1 MESSSK
7 LYGSGGRFSEQM
19 NVTLAQLNNS
29 LAVDKRL
36 YAEDIRGSVAYA
48 EILSEINLLTKS
60 EFDQIKSA
68 FNIILREW
76 KNDEIVLKVDDE
88 DVHSVN
94 ERRLIEIIG
103 DVGRK
108 LHTGR
113 SRNEQV
119 VVDMKLWMKDA
130 IKKLLEVLSTL
141 LETFVIQSEKHIDVI
156 MPGYTH
162 LQRAQPVR
170 FSHWLLAHGFFLNS
184 DCDRLIQLFERV
196 NVLPL
201 GSGAIAGS
209 PFNIN
214 RKRLAELL
222 GFKEISNNSMNVVA
236 DRDFVVEFNFICT
249 LISTHLSRLSE
260 DCILFSTKE
269 FSFIKISS
277 EYATG
282 SSLMPQKYNA
292 DSLEI
297 VRGTTGSI
305 FGQLANILMTLKGL
319 PSTYNKDLQV
329 DKQSMFL
336 VFDNIMLSMNV
347 IRGVIQT
354 MTVNE
359 DNCLK
364 ALSYDMLATD
374 LAYYLVR
381 KEVPFRDAHHCA
393 SLVVD
398 YATNNNTE
406 VDKVPLEAL
415 KDISIHFTDDVTECW
430 SFEKSVE
437 QYKCQGGTS
446 RKSVQIQIAEIRNTV
461 DLLRRFYNKA

>member
-1 MESSSK
+1 M
-7 LYGSGGRFSEQM
+7 L
-19 NVTLAQLNNS
+19 
-29 LAVDKRL
+29 
-36 YAEDIRGSVAYA
+36 
-48 EILSEINLLTKS
+48 
-60 EFDQIKSA
+60 
-68 FNIILREW
+68 
-76 KNDEIVLKVDDE
+76 
-88 DVHSVN
+88 
-94 ERRLIEIIG
+94 
-103 DVGRK
+103 
-108 LHTGR
+108 
-113 SRNEQV
+113 
-119 VVDMKLWMKDA
+119 
-130 IKKLLEVLSTL
+130 
-141 LETFVIQSEKHIDVI
+141 
-156 MPGYTH
+156 
-162 LQRAQPVR
+162 
-170 FSHWLLAHGFFLNS
+170 
-184 DCDRLIQLFERV
+184 QLFERV

-214 RKRLAELL
+214 RKKLAELL
-222 GFKEISNNSMNVVA
+222 DFKEISKNSMNVVA
-236 DRDFVVEFNFICT
+236 DRDFVIEFNFICT

-282 SSLMPQKYNA
+282 SSLMPHKYNA

-305 FGQLANILMTLKGL
+305 FGQLANILVTLKGL

-336 VFDNIMLSMNV
+336 VFDNMMLSINV
-347 IRGVIQT
+347 IRGVVQT

-359 DNCLK
+359 EKCRK

-398 YATNNNTE
+398 YATKNNME
-406 VDKVPLEAL
+406 VDKVPLKAL
-415 KDISIHFTDDVTECW
+415 KDIS
-430 SFEKSVE
+430 
-437 QYKCQGGTS
+437 
-446 RKSVQIQIAEIRNTV
+446 
-461 DLLRRFYNKA
+461 